1 MLLEVKG
8 LEAGYGGIRA
18 VKGVDP
24 ETGHNYDDT
33 KRYIDALDFLSA
45 ADREKI
51 FHGNALRVYPR
62 FRVWEA

>member
-1 MLLEVKG
+1 MKVIPADNVLYATEMFG
-8 LEAGYGGIRA
+8 A

-33 KRYIDALDFLSA
+33 KRYIDALDFLSS

-51 FHGNALRVYPR
+51 FHGNVLKVYPR
-62 FRVWEA
+62 LKARG